1 MKIFIQQTTGGR
13 YWSHQVGWVQTRG
26 AATVFGRIVAAID
39 AFISDRLVTADVL
52 MTFGAPRYD
61 ARLRMGP
68 LFVSA

>member
-13 YWSHQVGWVQTRG
+13 YWSHQDGC
-26 AATVFGRIVAAID
+26 AATVYGGIVAAID
-39 AFISDRLVTADVL
+39 AFIYDRLGTADIL

-61 ARLRMGP
+61 ARQRMGP